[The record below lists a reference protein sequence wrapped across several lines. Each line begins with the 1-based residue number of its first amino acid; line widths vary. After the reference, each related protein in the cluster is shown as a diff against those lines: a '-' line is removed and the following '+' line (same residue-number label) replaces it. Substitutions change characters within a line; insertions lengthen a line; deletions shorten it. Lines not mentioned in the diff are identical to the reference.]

1 MHKIQ
6 ILLLFILL
14 LIFLKKVL
22 DFLSGMWYYTIRK
35 GKGKKKKKEVTKMYT
50 VYYVVENYWG
60 NEIDELNK
68 KYNTIEE
75 AKRDAEKEFKE
86 WDEDWWIE
94 DENGNVVEG

>member
-1 MHKIQ
+1 
-6 ILLLFILL
+6 
-14 LIFLKKVL
+14 
-22 DFLSGMWYYTIRK
+22 
-35 GKGKKKKKEVTKMYT
+35 MYT

-86 WDEDWWIE
+86 WEEEWWIE
-94 DENGNVVEG
+94 DEEGNVVEDWKALYFFAV